1 MPRARVP
8 SWSTTSVTA
17 EARHIAKIA
26 RSVESDLDDPTRV
39 VVADTPSH
47 RADAG
52 MAWGTLIHGLLEHAM
67 RHKTVTRDDLRR
79 LAMWLTVEEPQLR
92 PVIDDALDTILTVA
106 AAEFWKEA
114 KTTAE
119 GHEEVPF
126 AVRADAEAI
135 PRVLNGTIDLVYRA
149 ADGWR
154 LIDYKTDADTS
165 DTDLAIRYR
174 DQITAYEKA
183 WGRFSDGNV
192 SSSLVGTRIK

>member
-1 MPRARVP
+1 M
-8 SWSTTSVTA
+8 TA

-26 RSVESDLDDPTRV
+26 RSVETDLDDPTRV

-67 RHKTVTRDDLRR
+67 RHKTATRDDLRR

-106 AAEFWKEA
+106 AAPFWKEA
-114 KTTAE
+114 RTTAE

-149 ADGWR
+149 AEGWR

-165 DTDLAIRYR
+165 DADLAKRYR

-192 SSSLVGTRIK
+192 SSSLVGTRVK